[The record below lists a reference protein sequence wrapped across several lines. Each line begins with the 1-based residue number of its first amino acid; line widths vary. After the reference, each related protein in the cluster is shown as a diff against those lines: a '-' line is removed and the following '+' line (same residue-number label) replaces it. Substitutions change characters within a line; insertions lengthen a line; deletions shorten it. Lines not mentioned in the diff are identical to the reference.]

1 MKVLI
6 TENILFSVI
15 NKYGVEMSSKILGIS
30 EVDLFKQTGVNIN
43 GPFTEEGFDVSWM
56 AYQMVEENKKVP
68 SKLLDFNYKISKD
81 DFVQVVEWKAIF
93 DHEYDGYMTRF
104 DFTIYATPFW
114 DGNDSIPVELI
125 EVYMVNYET
134 EEEENHD
141 LQGDYF
147 IDLKQGEPRYYNEF
161 KEFIDNVYYDRVRNT
176 IDTLIKKF
184 FDGWKITL

>member
-6 TENILFSVI
+6 TENTLFSVI

-30 EVDLFKQTGVNIN
+30 EVDLFKQTGANIN

-56 AYQMVEENKKVP
+56 AYQMVEENKEVP

-81 DFVQVVEWKAIF
+81 DFVQVVEWIAIF

-104 DFTIYATPFW
+104 KFTIYATPFW
-114 DGNDSIPVELI
+114 DNNNSIPVDLF

-134 EEEENHD
+134 EEEED
-141 LQGDYF
+141 YDFQGDYF
-147 IDLKQGEPRYYNEF
+147 IDLKQEKPRYYNEF
-161 KEFIDNVYYDRVRNT
+161 KDFIDNVYYDRVRDT
-176 IDTLIKKF
+176 IDTLIKDF
-184 FDGWKITL
+184 FYVWEINL